1 MRSKIT
7 VRDAKS
13 EIIVYAVSMILKA
26 ALFAASWAGKTRK
39 RELKNIAK
47 MPIDEKD
54 KEIVFLRDRVYQLEI
69 QDRYQRSNL
78 WCSVGCCVRH

>member
-1 MRSKIT
+1 MT

-13 EIIVYAVSMILKA
+13 EIIIYAVSMILKA

-54 KEIVFLRDRVYQLEI
+54 KEIVFLRDKVYQLETQI
-69 QDRYQRSNL
+69 KYYRSNII
-78 WCSVGCCVRH
+78 RHQKNHTTL